1 MSLKKR
7 FYDSVMPK
15 IYGIGASVVI
25 LGALFK
31 LQHWSL
37 ANEMLVTGMLTE
49 VVVFFLFAFQ
59 PTEKEYDWEKV
70 YPELTDEKNAAPGKA
85 SVKQPVSGVVQE
97 LDKMFSQSN
106 IDKQLID
113 NLGQGLRRLSES
125 ASGFADL
132 SQSLAA
138 SEDYVRNIKNASASL
153 VQLTETISETASALS
168 GIAGVST
175 ESKEYHEQVQH
186 AARNLRALNAVY
198 ESELQDADNHLK
210 IMNKFYGDL
219 SAAMADMS
227 EVVGHTEEFKKQMA
241 RLSQNIA
248 NLNHVYGNMLTA
260 MKS

>member
-1 MSLKKR
+1 MSLKKS
-7 FYDSVMPK
+7 FYESVMPK

-37 ANEMLVTGMLTE
+37 ANEMLIAGMLTE

-59 PTEKEYDWEKV
+59 PTEKEYNWEKV
-70 YPELTDEKNAAPGKA
+70 YPELLDEKTPVSRRE
-85 SVKQPVSGVVQE
+85 SVKQPGSGIVQE
-97 LDKMFSQSN
+97 LDKMLSESN

-113 NLGQGLRRLSES
+113 NLGQGLRRLGES

-132 SQSLAA
+132 SQTLAA
-138 SEDYVRNIKNASASL
+138 SEDYILNIKSASNAL
-153 VQLTETISETASALS
+153 VRLTDSVSETASALS

-198 ESELQDADNHLK
+198 ESELQDAGNHLK

-248 NLNHVYGNMLTA
+248 NLNHVYGNMLSA